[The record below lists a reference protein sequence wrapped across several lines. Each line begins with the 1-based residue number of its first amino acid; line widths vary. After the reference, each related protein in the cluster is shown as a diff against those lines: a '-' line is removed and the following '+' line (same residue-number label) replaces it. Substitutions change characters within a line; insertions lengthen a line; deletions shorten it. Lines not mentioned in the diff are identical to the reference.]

1 MILDKL
7 NLAAGAVVGAA
18 LMTMP
23 ACMYG
28 QHIQRQAAA
37 VESLTKSVEVLRSRN
52 AIDEEVSASDAAALC
67 RSYGLSGDDLAECMR
82 RVVDADADA
91 GNSR

>member
-7 NLAAGAVVGAA
+7 NLAAGAIVGAA

-28 QHIQRQAAA
+28 QHIQRQATA
-37 VESLTKSVEVLRSRN
+37 VESLSKSVGILRSRN
-52 AIDEEVSASDAAALC
+52 TIDEEVSAFDAAALC
-67 RSYGLSGDDLAECMR
+67 RSYSLSEDDIGECVR
-82 RVVDADADA
+82 RVVDADANA
-91 GNSR
+91 RNSR